1 MVLSLLSMR
10 MEAGTAIVAMLG
22 VEVEE
27 EDVVFVAADVEDTMD
42 LRLIG
47 SKMEATI
54 MKPLPKVAVEDTM
67 DLILIGSKMEATI
80 MKPLPK
86 VAAVGFLLFYLFLQ
100 SFNTSNSFPYG
111 MWCMYLY
118 VFTYN
123 VGLVFS
129 QHVAI

>member
-1 MVLSLLSMR
+1 MGGNFLSFNKLYANCFKKKDSFFIALQMNRGVLFLIMVLSICSLKV
-10 MEAGTAIVAMLG
+10 VA
-22 VEVEE
+22 V
-27 EDVVFVAADVEDTMD
+27 DVEDTMD
-42 LRLIG
+42 LR
-47 SKMEATI
+47 
-54 MKPLPKVAVEDTM
+54 
-67 DLILIGSKMEATI
+67 LIGSKMEATI

-111 MWCMYLY
+111 MWCVYLY